1 MILDSL
7 WLWWPHIPGKMGVH
21 IETWSGSD
29 CGVMTSLLGMQWSA
43 QYGHVFG
50 VEMMD
55 QVGSLLKRDDGRL
68 GSCWRWRER
77 GLTPFGGGERMGR
90 CTLEGW
96 MRLGRCT
103 L

>member
-1 MILDSL
+1 
-7 WLWWPHIPGKMGVH
+7 MGVH

-50 VEMMD
+50 VEMMGGLYSLRVEMD
-55 QVGSLLKRDDGRL
+55 QVGSLLWRDDGKL

-77 GLTPFGGGERMGR
+77 GKMDSYSG
-90 CTLEGW
+90 
-96 MRLGRCT
+96 LGVIDEAQDKMEIDVKEENVIA
-103 L
+103 